1 MILSKG
7 GGGVDLQK
15 KLKFC
20 RPFFGQTKGL
30 SDFFLITLTTLFR
43 PNFMPGKF
51 LKNRPKMR
59 FKQFLVNFDQ
69 ISFFLARAHP
79 AKLVRIEKPAHP

>member
-1 MILSKG
+1 M
-7 GGGVDLQK
+7 DLQK

-30 SDFFLITLTTLFR
+30 SEIFLITLTTLFL
-43 PNFMPGKF
+43 PNFMPDKF

-69 ISFFLARAHP
+69 ISFFSARSP
-79 AKLVRIEKPAHP
+79 RKFSMY